1 MARADAI
8 ERPPGLKALR
18 ASGVPWH
25 VAIYR
30 VFESRP
36 VLVDTFCIAVP
47 LVLLDLYNTWVN
59 TATVDMPPRMDMEWF
74 LPRALLVLL
83 TVLPLAL
90 RRIRPGLCAGI
101 IAFGAFCQVITLI
114 GPGLS
119 VLSVPMAV
127 YATSKFGSRRVSRSY
142 LATALFGAALLGGF
156 FAVGQAR
163 WEVEG
168 GRGTSLWSE
177 LFASERLLSWSFI
190 TAFAAAVVLVC
201 WLFGDLAG
209 RRRREQNAISERN
222 QLLEK
227 ERDQEARLA
236 ADAERMRIAREMH
249 DVISHSMSVMIA
261 QADGGRYVV
270 QQDAER
276 AGQAF
281 ETIGETGRQAL
292 TEMRRMLGVL
302 REERELAV
310 RPAPGLHELP
320 QLLDDVRA
328 AGVDVRAE
336 IGAGESGATESSTAE
351 SSTGES
357 GTAPSGAG
365 EPSTGA
371 PGTGEPGTGEPSTSA
386 DSTQSLKEKLGRIPP
401 LPEGMGLA
409 VYRIVQEALTNTMK
423 HGGGNASSLVRLW
436 VESDPSPRLMLDVSD
451 TGAGSLA
458 VPEGSGS
465 GLLGMQERA
474 ALYGGSVSAHPHVG
488 GFTVTGEF
496 PL

>member
-1 MARADAI
+1 MARADAG
-8 ERPPGLKALR
+8 ERSPGLKALR

-30 VFESRP
+30 VVESRP
-36 VLVDTFCIAVP
+36 VLIDTFCIAVP
-47 LVLLDLYNTWVN
+47 LVLLDLYYTWINT
-59 TATVDMPPRMDMEWF
+59 TTVDMPPRTDLEGF

-83 TVLPLAL
+83 TILPLAL
-90 RRIRPGLCAGI
+90 RRIRPGICAGI
-101 IAFGAFCQVITLI
+101 IAFGALCQVITLT

-119 VLSVPMAV
+119 IVSVPMAV

-142 LATALFGAALLGGF
+142 LAVALFGAVLLGGF
-156 FAVGQAR
+156 FAVTQAR
-163 WEVEG
+163 WEIEVG
-168 GRGTSLWSE
+168 TGTSLWGE
-177 LFASERLLSWSFI
+177 LFAPERLLSWFFI
-190 TAFAAAVVLVC
+190 MAFAAAVVLVC

-209 RRRREQNAISERN
+209 RRQREQQAISERN

-276 AGQAF
+276 ASQAF

-336 IGAGESGATESSTAE
+336 VGA
-351 SSTGES
+351 
-357 GTAPSGAG
+357 AG
-365 EPSTGA
+365 
-371 PGTGEPGTGEPSTSA
+371 PGIAEPGTRA
-386 DSTQSLKEKLGRIPP
+386 DSTQGLKEKLGRFPQ

-409 VYRIVQEALTNTMK
+409 VYRIIQEALTNTIK

-436 VESDPSPRLMLDVSD
+436 VESDPSQRLMLDVSD
-451 TGAGSLA
+451 TGVGTRA
-458 VPEGSGS
+458 VTEGAGS

-474 ALYGGSVSAHPHVG
+474 ALYGGSVSAQPHAG
-488 GFTVTGEF
+488 GFTVTAEF

>member
-1 MARADAI
+1 MARADAV
-8 ERPPGLKALR
+8 ERPPGLKRLR

-30 VFESRP
+30 VVESRP
-36 VLVDTFCIAVP
+36 VLIDTFCIAVP
-47 LVLLDLYNTWVN
+47 LVLLDLYYTWINT
-59 TATVDMPPRMDMEWF
+59 TTVDMPPRTDLEGF
-74 LPRALLVLL
+74 LPRALLALL

-90 RRIRPGLCAGI
+90 RRIRPGICAGI
-101 IAFGAFCQVITLI
+101 IAFGALCQVVTLT

-119 VLSVPMAV
+119 IVSVPMAV
-127 YATSKFGSRRVSRSY
+127 YATSKFGTRRVSRSY
-142 LATALFGAALLGGF
+142 LAVAIFGAVLLGGF
-156 FAVGQAR
+156 FAVTQAR
-163 WEVEG
+163 WEVEM
-168 GRGTSLWSE
+168 GTGASLWGE
-177 LFASERLLSWSFI
+177 LFAPGRLLSWFFI
-190 TAFAAAVVLVC
+190 MAFAAAVVLVC

-209 RRRREQNAISERN
+209 RRQREQNAISERN

-276 AGQAF
+276 ASQAF

-320 QLLDDVRA
+320 QLIDDVRA

-336 IGAGESGATESSTAE
+336 VGSA
-351 SSTGES
+351 
-357 GTAPSGAG
+357 
-365 EPSTGA
+365 EPSAAEPSAAEPSAADASAAQPSAAQSSAAG
-371 PGTGEPGTGEPSTSA
+371 PGNAEPGTRAE
-386 DSTQSLKEKLGRIPP
+386 STQDLKEKLGRFPQ

-409 VYRIVQEALTNTMK
+409 VYRIVQEALTNTIK
-423 HGGGNASSLVRLW
+423 HGGGDASSLVRLW

-451 TGAGSLA
+451 TGVGARA
-458 VPEGSGS
+458 VTEGAGS

-474 ALYGGSVSAHPHVG
+474 ALYGGSVSAQPHAR
-488 GFTVTGEF
+488 GFTVTAEF
-496 PL
+496 SL

>member
-1 MARADAI
+1 MARADAG
-8 ERPPGLKALR
+8 ERPPGLRALR

-30 VFESRP
+30 VVESRP
-36 VLVDTFCIAVP
+36 LLIDTFCIAVP
-47 LVLLDLYNTWVN
+47 LVLLDLYYTWINT
-59 TATVDMPPRMDMEWF
+59 TTVDMPPRTDLEGF

-90 RRIRPGLCAGI
+90 RRIRPGVCAGI
-101 IAFGAFCQVITLI
+101 IAFGALCQVITLT

-119 VLSVPMAV
+119 IVSVPMAV

-142 LATALFGAALLGGF
+142 LAVALFGAVLLGGF
-156 FAVGQAR
+156 FAVTQAR
-163 WEVEG
+163 WEIEMG
-168 GRGTSLWSE
+168 TGTSLWGE
-177 LFASERLLSWSFI
+177 LFAPERLLSWFFI
-190 TAFAAAVVLVC
+190 MAFAAAVVLVC

-209 RRRREQNAISERN
+209 RRQREQDAISERN

-249 DVISHSMSVMIA
+249 DVVSHSMSVMIA

-276 AGQAF
+276 ASQAF

-336 IGAGESGATESSTAE
+336 VGSAEPSAAQPSAAGPGIA
-351 SSTGES
+351 ES
-357 GTAPSGAG
+357 GTR
-365 EPSTGA
+365 
-371 PGTGEPGTGEPSTSA
+371 A
-386 DSTQSLKEKLGRIPP
+386 DSTQGLKEKLGRFPQ

-409 VYRIVQEALTNTMK
+409 VYRIIQEALTNTIK

-436 VESDPSPRLMLDVSD
+436 VESEPSQRLMLDVSD
-451 TGAGSLA
+451 TGVGTRA
-458 VPEGSGS
+458 VTEGAGS

-474 ALYGGSVSAHPHVG
+474 ALYGGSVSAQPHAG
-488 GFTVTGEF
+488 GFTVTAEF